1 MVDYFPL
8 VKMTLKLMGKEKD
21 EKKEPNFAFFQG
33 CWFFINQNLNG
44 GFVIKFVAVG
54 EGFEN
59 AKKGFVINGDLLDA
73 ENLVVSRVHA
83 FLNLKTSVRFRAVI
97 DII

>member
-1 MVDYFPL
+1 
-8 VKMTLKLMGKEKD
+8 MGKEKD
-21 EKKEPNFAFFQG
+21 EKKEPNFVFFHD
-33 CWFFINQNLNG
+33 CCFLINQNLNG

-54 EGFEN
+54 EGFDN

-83 FLNLKTSVRFRAVI
+83 FLNLKTSARFGAVL